1 MATVT
6 LEKRPRKKGCSYV
19 VKYVDPETKQKRYH
33 GTFKTW
39 READK
44 EITRLKVVLDG
55 GEMPESPQARNRMR
69 GKTFGEI
76 AALCEEEWKRR
87 VKEGSLGQ
95 RTLEGYLGNLKR
107 LAAVWGGKPMGIL
120 SEKVILDFR
129 ADEAHKN
136 SPASANRYLF
146 IVKQVFKRAV
156 KEGVLKADPA
166 REIGY
171 LNEEQHE
178 RKKFL
183 KPEQVDMLIAKAG
196 EGRAKH
202 YLPLAILLAVEHG
215 CSRQEVLDLK
225 WADIDFNGKG
235 LIRFF
240 RTKNRRERLH
250 HLMPRTRD
258 ALIAR
263 RAHLEERRT
272 KRSIAVKGDHV
283 VGHLDGTR
291 MGEFKSAW
299 KNVCKAC
306 GLDDLHFHDNRHTYC
321 SSIVLAGG
329 KLAMAGALIGHKD
342 LRMTKRYTNL
352 EELQDNPAQERLAQY
367 YAKAGNSD

>member
-1 MATVT
+1 M
-6 LEKRPRKKGCSYV
+6 
-19 VKYVDPETKQKRYH
+19 
-33 GTFKTW
+33 
-39 READK
+39 
-44 EITRLKVVLDG
+44 
-55 GEMPESPQARNRMR
+55 
-69 GKTFGEI
+69 
-76 AALCEEEWKRR
+76 
-87 VKEGSLGQ
+87 
-95 RTLEGYLGNLKR
+95 
-107 LAAVWGGKPMGIL
+107 
-120 SEKVILDFR
+120 
-129 ADEAHKN
+129 
-136 SPASANRYLF
+136 
-146 IVKQVFKRAV
+146 
-156 KEGVLKADPA
+156 KEGVLKAAPTRD
-166 REIGY
+166 IGY
-171 LNEEQHE
+171 LHEEQHE

-215 CSRQEVLDLK
+215 CNRQEVLDLK

-272 KRSIAVKGDHV
+272 KRGIAVKGDHV

-299 KNVCKAC
+299 KNVCRPV
-306 GLDDLHFHDNRHTYC
+306 GLTTC
-321 SSIVLAGG
+321 TSTTTGIPTSSIVLAGG
-329 KLAMAGALIGHKD
+329 KLAMAGALIGYKD

-352 EELQDNPAQERLAQY
+352 EELQDNPAQERLAQD
-367 YAKAGNSD
+367 YAKAGNSN